1 MYAPTEGGS
10 GDDIGRP
17 MPDRLR
23 VKLVGCAPFAGRPFN
38 ITDGCFYLAIGCSCC
53 SFNKDF

>member
-10 GDDIGRP
+10 GDDIRRP

-23 VKLVGCAPFAGRPFN
+23 VKLVGCVPRSPDGRL
-38 ITDGCFYLAIGCSCC
+38 T
-53 SFNKDF
+53 